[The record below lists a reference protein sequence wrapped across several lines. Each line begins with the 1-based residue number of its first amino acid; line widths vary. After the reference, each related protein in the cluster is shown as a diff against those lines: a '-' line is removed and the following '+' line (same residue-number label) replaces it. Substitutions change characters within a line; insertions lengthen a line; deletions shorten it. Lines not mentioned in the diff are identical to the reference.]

1 MTPNELPR
9 LYDST
14 SAEAATET
22 GPVVVHTRAELQQA
36 IDRARAARRKIG
48 VVPTMGALHAGHVSL
63 VETACQ
69 DCDFVI
75 VTIFVNPTQFGPQE
89 DFQKYPRTLA
99 ADLAQLAP
107 WPVDVVYAP
116 RDEEVYPSG
125 YATFVEAAGAA
136 LPLEG
141 ERRPGHFR
149 GVATVVLKLFQQT
162 QADVA
167 YFGQKDYQQ
176 TCVVRQMARDFDLP
190 VRIQVCP
197 TVREADGLALS
208 SRNVYL
214 SDQERRQALV
224 LSRSLRLATE
234 LVAAGEKSTAVIL
247 KKLQALYDAEPSI
260 KLEYL
265 TIVDPETLV
274 AATEISARVVA
285 LVAARVGATRL
296 IDNVIIDPVVIE
308 PNSPARPVGG
318 GKRGAP

>member
-1 MTPNELPR
+1 MSPNKLSRHDASAAAQATTP
-9 LYDST
+9 
-14 SAEAATET
+14 
-22 GPVVVHTRAELQQA
+22 GPLIVHTRAEMRQQV
-36 IDRARAARRKIG
+36 DLARAAGKTIG

-63 VETACQ
+63 VEAACR
-69 DCDFVI
+69 DCQFVI

-99 ADLAQLAP
+99 ADVDKLAP

-116 RDEEVYPSG
+116 GVEEVYPPG
-125 YATFVEAAGAA
+125 YATFVEPAGAA

-162 QADVA
+162 GADVA

-176 TCVVRQMARDFDLP
+176 TCVVRQMVRDLDLP
-190 VRIQVCP
+190 VRIEICP

-214 SDQERRQALV
+214 SEKERQQALT
-224 LSRSLRLATE
+224 LSRSLRKAAE
-234 LVAAGEKSTAVIL
+234 LVAAGEKSTAAIL
-247 KKLQALYDAEPSI
+247 AKLQPLYDAEPSI

-265 TIVDPETLV
+265 TIVDPITLGPV
-274 AATEISARVVA
+274 AEVSSSVVA
-285 LVAARVGATRL
+285 LVAARVGTTRL
-296 IDNVIIDPVVIE
+296 IDNVIIE
-308 PNSPARPVGG
+308 PAAAELSSQARLPAG
-318 GKRGAP
+318 GKHGAS